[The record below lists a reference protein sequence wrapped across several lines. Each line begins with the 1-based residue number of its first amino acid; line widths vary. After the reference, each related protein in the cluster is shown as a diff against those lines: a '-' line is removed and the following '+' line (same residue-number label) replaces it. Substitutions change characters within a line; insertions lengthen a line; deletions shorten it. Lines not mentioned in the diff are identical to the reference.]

1 MGKTVRMLV
10 WSVLYLF
17 LSVPLFAQTQ
27 QPSAEESALFAKAQ
41 ASTLDSDY
49 QAYLDQ
55 YPKGVFAEIALFE
68 MKWGVKDPDA
78 EPVAAV
84 APEVKPEPRP
94 PEAPARGAQT
104 DVTFEGPL
112 QAPGTPVDGKSIAQ
126 LIEGTPLFPPI
137 DGIPENLWKDK
148 TCSNC
153 HNWTK
158 EALCTQGA
166 TYATDKGES
175 ALAKKHPYGG
185 ALKAALKTFALGGC
199 R

>member
-1 MGKTVRMLV
+1 MLV

-17 LSVPLFAQTQ
+17 LSLPLFAQTQ

-55 YPKGVFAEIALFE
+55 YPNGVFAEIALFE

-84 APEVKPEPRP
+84 APEVKPEPP
-94 PEAPARGAQT
+94 APEAPAQGAQT